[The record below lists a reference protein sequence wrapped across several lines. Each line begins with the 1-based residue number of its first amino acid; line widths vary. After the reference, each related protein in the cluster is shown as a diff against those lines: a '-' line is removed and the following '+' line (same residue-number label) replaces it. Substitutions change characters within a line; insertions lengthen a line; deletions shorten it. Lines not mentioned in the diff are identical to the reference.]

1 MAKGN
6 KAIHELSG
14 KTDRDCP
21 IRNLFTWTT
30 GLFRAAHSS
39 ALTRRGVNG
48 TQHRTEHLWFETP
61 QRRDH
66 LNTAERPAA

>member
-30 GLFRAAHSS
+30 GLFRAAYSS
-39 ALTRRGVNG
+39 ALTRWGVNG
-48 TQHRTEHLWFETP
+48 TQHLTDHLWFETP
-61 QRRDH
+61 RRQDY
-66 LNTAERPAA
+66 LNIADTSAA